1 MSLKSSILDDMKVA
15 MRAKDKKKVG
25 TIRLLTAA
33 IKQIEVDE
41 RRELSDT
48 DVVTIVTK
56 MVKQRKDSTQQYQA
70 ADRQDLADQEIYE
83 IGIIEKYL
91 PEQLTDFEIE
101 ELIKQAIAKVDAK
114 GMQDMGKV
122 MGLLRTNLAGK
133 ADMGSVSQKI
143 KALLQSQ
150 S

>member
-1 MSLKSSILDDMKVA
+1 MSLKSNIIDDMKNA
-15 MRAKDKKKVG
+15 MRAKDKKQVG

-41 RRELSDT
+41 RKELSDE
-48 DVVTIVTK
+48 DVVTIVVK
-56 MVKQRKDSTQQYQA
+56 MVKQRKDSTKQYQD

-83 IGIIEKYL
+83 IGVLEKYL
-91 PEQLTDFEIE
+91 PEQLSESNIE
-101 ELIKQAIAKVDAK
+101 DLIKKAIDSTDAK

-122 MGLLRTNLAGK
+122 MGLLRPDLAGR

-143 KALLQSQ
+143 KTLLLA
-150 S
+150 

>member
-1 MSLKSSILDDMKVA
+1 MSLKASILDDMKVA

-41 RRELSDT
+41 RKELSDT
-48 DVVTIVTK
+48 DVVAIVTK
-56 MVKQRKDSTQQYQA
+56 MVKQRKDSAQQYQS

-91 PEQLTDFEIE
+91 PEQLSDSEIE
-101 ELIKQAIAKVDAK
+101 ELIKNAITKVDAK

-122 MGLLRTNLAGK
+122 MGLLRPELAGK

-143 KALLQSQ
+143 KALLQS
-150 S
+150 

>member
-41 RRELSDT
+41 RKELSDT
-48 DVVTIVTK
+48 DVVAIVTK

-91 PEQLTDFEIE
+91 PEQLTDSEIE
-101 ELIKQAIAKVDAK
+101 ELIKSAIAKVDAK

-122 MGLLRTNLAGK
+122 MGLLRSDLAGK

-143 KALLQSQ
+143 KTLLQS
-150 S
+150 

>member
-1 MSLKSSILDDMKVA
+1 MSLKSSILDDMKIA
-15 MRAKDKKKVG
+15 MRAKDKKRVG

-48 DVVTIVTK
+48 DVITIVTK

-70 ADRQDLADQEIYE
+70 AERHDLADQEIYE

-91 PEQLTDFEIE
+91 PEQLSDSEIE
-101 ELIKQAIAKVDAK
+101 ELIKQAIAKVGAN

-122 MGLLRTNLAGK
+122 MGLLRSDLAGK

-143 KALLQSQ
+143 KALLQS
-150 S
+150 

>member
-41 RRELSDT
+41 RKELSDA

-56 MVKQRKDSTQQYQA
+56 MVKQRKDSADQYTK
-70 ADRQDLADQEIYE
+70 ADRQDLADQEVYE
-83 IGIIEKYL
+83 ITVLEDYL
-91 PEQLTDFEIE
+91 PEQLSEDKIV
-101 ELIKQAIAKVDAK
+101 ELVNKTISETGAN

-122 MGLLRTNLAGK
+122 MGLLRPQLVGK
-133 ADMGSVSQKI
+133 ADMGMVSQKI
-143 KALLQSQ
+143 KALLQA
-150 S
+150 

>member
-1 MSLKSSILDDMKVA
+1 MSLKSSILDDMKNA

-48 DVVTIVTK
+48 DVVAIVTK

-70 ADRQDLADQEIYE
+70 ADRKDLADQEIYE

-91 PEQLTDFEIE
+91 PEQLPDSEIE
-101 ELIKQAIAKVDAK
+101 ELIKNAIAKVDAK

-122 MGLLRTNLAGK
+122 MGLLRTDLAGK

-143 KALLQSQ
+143 KTLLQS
-150 S
+150 

>member
-1 MSLKSSILDDMKVA
+1 MSLKSSILDDMKNA

-48 DVVTIVTK
+48 DVVAIVTK

-70 ADRQDLADQEIYE
+70 ADRKDLADQEIYE

-91 PEQLTDFEIE
+91 PEQLSDSEIE
-101 ELIKQAIAKVDAK
+101 ELIKNAIAKVDAK

-122 MGLLRTNLAGK
+122 MGLLRTDLAGK

-143 KALLQSQ
+143 KTLLQS
-150 S
+150 